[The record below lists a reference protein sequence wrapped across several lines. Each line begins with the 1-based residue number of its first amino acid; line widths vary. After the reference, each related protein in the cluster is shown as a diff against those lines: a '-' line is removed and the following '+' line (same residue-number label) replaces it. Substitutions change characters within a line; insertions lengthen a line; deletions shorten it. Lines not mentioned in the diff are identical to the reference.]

1 MLDFVSKLKETINN
15 ETNISI
21 TENGALGYATTNEPL
36 VDLNFKVSSYRAK
49 SENEIIHD
57 FMKAFDNDP
66 LLSLKWLFYVR
77 DIRGGLGERRLF
89 RIIVKFLA
97 NNYPEIVE
105 KNIKNIPEYGRYDDV
120 TYLYF
125 QNTKIQKT
133 VLEFIDSQLSK
144 DYIASIQNKEISLLA
159 KWLPSPRGVSKTK
172 MLEAKKLR
180 RSLGLTEKEY
190 REVLSHIRKKLNIVE
205 IPMSANKWDTI
216 NYETV
221 PAKAH
226 LKYMDA
232 FKDHDFER
240 YNNFITNK
248 SNKVKSGTLYPYE
261 IIQEYIR
268 YGDIAIK
275 EDETIE
281 AMWKNLPLYK
291 NANNTLVVCDT
302 SGSMEYYNF
311 MYISPICIAIS
322 LAIYFA
328 EHGNGIYKDKCI
340 EFSARLRFIDMSNCK
355 TLLKKVRKA
364 YTGNCTTTNIEKVFN
379 LILQTAVK
387 NHCEQSD
394 LPENILIISDM
405 EFNSN
410 TMYYDKRLFESIKK
424 KYELYGYNLPQLIF
438 WNVCGRTNT
447 IPMIENDCGVKLISG
462 FSTAAIQAA
471 CNNEIIS
478 PYENLVKVLSSERY
492 EPITI

>member
-1 MLDFVSKLKETINN
+1 MSDFVSKLKEIINN

-21 TENGALGYATTNEPL
+21 TENGALGYATANEPL

-49 SENEIIHD
+49 PEDEIIQD
-57 FMKAFDNDP
+57 FMKAFNNDP
-66 LLSLKWLFYVR
+66 LMSLKWLFYAR

-89 RIIVKFLA
+89 RIIIKFLA

-125 QNTKIQKT
+125 QNTKVQQT

-144 DYIASIQNKEISLLA
+144 DYVASMQNKEISLLA
-159 KWLPSPRGVSKTK
+159 KWLPSPRGVSKAT

-180 RSLGLTEKEY
+180 KNLGLIEKEY
-190 REVLSHIRKKLNIVE
+190 REILSHIRKKLNIVE
-205 IPMSANKWDTI
+205 IPMSANEWNTI
-216 NYETV
+216 SYETV

-226 LKYMDA
+226 LKYMHA

-248 SNKVKSGTLYPYE
+248 SNKVKSSTLYPYE
-261 IIQEYIR
+261 IIKEYVNHR
-268 YGDIAIK
+268 YRA
-275 EDETIE
+275 EDETVE

-291 NANNTLVVCDT
+291 NANNTVVVCDT
-302 SGSMEYYNF
+302 SGSMTQ
-311 MYISPICIAIS
+311 YIYGTKVHPIDVAIS

-340 EFSARLRFIDMSNCK
+340 EFSAKPCFIDMSNCK
-355 TLLKKVRKA
+355 TLLEKVRKA
-364 YTGNCTTTNIEKVFN
+364 YTGDYTTTNIEKVFD
-379 LILQTAVK
+379 LILQTAIE
-387 NHCEQSD
+387 NHCKQSD

-410 TMYYDKRLFESIKK
+410 MMHYDIKLFEFIKK
-424 KYELYGYNLPQLIF
+424 RYKLYGYNLPQLIF
-438 WNVCGRTNT
+438 WNVCSRTNT

-471 CNNEIIS
+471 CDNEIIS
-478 PYENLVKVLSSERY
+478 PYENLVKVLLSERY
-492 EPITI
+492 KSITI